1 MYECYLNLK
10 SILGDETE
18 DFSSVKLVE
27 EYRKFW
33 MPVNIKT
40 ILLAESHVFTN
51 EADRAIKLNKIPE
64 LIGYPSDY
72 AKFVYCLAY
81 GEKNITNNI
90 NHPSRDG
97 TPQFW
102 KIFFSCVNR
111 VHNNSDFEPIQ
122 SKTPY
127 RERIKNKIKTLQKMQ
142 KLGIWLVD
150 TSIIALY
157 NNGNKPNNKVMAQA
171 INSSWDGY
179 TKDVI
184 QNSNP
189 EHVIIIGKGVAKS
202 IEHELK
208 QIVGNNYSVIAQPN
222 AHLSHDEHFSNFKKY
237 YDLCV

>member
-1 MYECYLNLK
+1 
-10 SILGDETE
+10 
-18 DFSSVKLVE
+18 
-27 EYRKFW
+27 
-33 MPVNIKT
+33 
-40 ILLAESHVFTN
+40 
-51 EADRAIKLNKIPE
+51 
-64 LIGYPSDY
+64 
-72 AKFVYCLAY
+72 
-81 GEKNITNNI
+81 
-90 NHPSRDG
+90 
-97 TPQFW
+97 
-102 KIFFSCVNR
+102 
-111 VHNNSDFEPIQ
+111 
-122 SKTPY
+122 
-127 RERIKNKIKTLQKMQ
+127 MQ

-171 INSSWDGY
+171 INSSWEGY